1 MMSNN
6 GGQRQQVVNCCN
18 CQTQIPLPSVV
29 NSPGSPRSAVAY
41 NVFLGC
47 ICTIVSDNQVIGNA
61 GDHNGSFSVGNSTL
75 LPSPYNHAPLERQP
89 KVHRPKKAVICGI
102 SYKKSPH
109 ELKGC
114 INDAKC
120 MRDLLI
126 NKFKFPED
134 SILMLTEEET
144 DPCKIPYKNN
154 IERELRWLV
163 RGCQHGDS
171 LLFYFSGHVS
181 RLRKPYPCDEEDRYL
196 ETLCPLEFETQGMIV
211 DDWINATIVRPIP
224 LGVKLHAI
232 IDCSHSGTILDLPW
246 LCRMDRGGNYTWDK
260 ASFVWKG
267 TSGGEV
273 ICISGCV
280 DHQTSAETQSI
291 TSTGTMTSCF
301 IQAIESGQ
309 AATYGSLL
317 DLMHNNIRSR
327 GAVTYLAGILQT
339 GGSVGGGR
347 LRQDPR
353 LSACKQFHVYQKPFA
368 L

>member
-1 MMSNN
+1 M
-6 GGQRQQVVNCCN
+6 GYCCN
-18 CQTQIPLPSVV
+18 CQTQIPLPSEA
-29 NSPGSPRSAVAY
+29 NSPGSTRPPPPPPPPPHSVVTY
-41 NVFLGC
+41 NVYVGC
-47 ICTIVSDNQVIGNA
+47 SCTNVSDIQVIGNI
-61 GDHNGSFSVGNSTL
+61 GDHNGSFYVRNTTPPPL
-75 LPSPYNHAPLERQP
+75 PYNHAPPGLPPNVYGR
-89 KVHRPKKAVICGI
+89 KKAVICGI

-120 MRDLLI
+120 MRNLLI
-126 NKFKFPED
+126 NEFEFPED
-134 SILMLTEEET
+134 SIIMLTEEKT

-181 RLRKPYPCDEEDRYL
+181 RLRKLYPHDEEDRYH

-224 LGVKLHAI
+224 DGVKLHAI

-246 LCRMDRGGNYTWDK
+246 LCRMDGGGNYRWDK
-260 ASFVWKG
+260 ASGIGKG

-280 DHQTSAETQSI
+280 DHQTSTETQSI

-317 DLMHNNIRSR
+317 DLMRNNIRSR
-327 GAVTYLAGILQT
+327 DAVTYLAGMLQT

-347 LRQDPR
+347 LRQDPQ